1 MKRKFLITVN
11 GKSYEVEVEEIT
23 KGKQSKDI
31 STSETSIVEQ
41 PVQQQVFS
49 SPQPTPSISAQ
60 PKVPPN
66 KEIQEKEE
74 VVQAPMS
81 GVIVDIKVK
90 EGQAVRNGDL
100 LLVLEAMKM
109 ENNILSPC
117 GGVVKNISVTKGE
130 NVETDQPMI
139 VISS

>member
-23 KGKQSKDI
+23 EEKQINDI
-31 STSETSIVEQ
+31 STSKTAPLKESSQRQTSSQSIVS
-41 PVQQQVFS
+41 PI
-49 SPQPTPSISAQ
+49 PQPEETVKREVQ
-60 PKVPPN
+60 G
-66 KEIQEKEE
+66 KEE

-90 EGQAVRNGDL
+90 EGQKVKNGDL

-117 GGVVKNISVTKGE
+117 EGIVKNINVTKGA

-139 VISS
+139 TISV

>member
-23 KGKQSKDI
+23 NGKQSKNI
-31 STSETSIVEQ
+31 STSKTSVVEQ
-41 PVQQQVFS
+41 PVQQQAFS
-49 SPQPTPSISAQ
+49 SPQPTSSISAQ
-60 PKVPPN
+60 PKEPPK
-66 KEIQEKEE
+66 KEIQGKEE

-90 EGQAVRNGDL
+90 EGQAVKNGDL